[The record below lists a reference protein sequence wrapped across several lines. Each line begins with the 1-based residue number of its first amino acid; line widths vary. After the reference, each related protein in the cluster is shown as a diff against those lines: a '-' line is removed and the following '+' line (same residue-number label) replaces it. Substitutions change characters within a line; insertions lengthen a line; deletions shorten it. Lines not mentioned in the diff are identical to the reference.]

1 MPKKRSSS
9 AANITNEDEKS
20 QRKRVQNRISQRCSR
35 EKKLTQNR
43 NIANFIELVKKAQTG
58 SHENNKV
65 LVNAYAEL
73 MQENDQLNE
82 ALLRMRKK
90 LLSISNSSEAAA
102 SMWFFPSHANKW
114 RGQFVTDVT
123 QDDPIFEKLLEPKGN
138 QRRQS
143 INHSDQPRHGRTSTT
158 TVLLQDAK
166 KAPIDLSILID
177 GPRS

>member
-102 SMWFFPSHANKW
+102 N
-114 RGQFVTDVT
+114 
-123 QDDPIFEKLLEPKGN
+123 DPIFEKLLEPKGN

>member
-58 SHENNKV
+58 SHENNTV

-102 SMWFFPSHANKW
+102 N
-114 RGQFVTDVT
+114 
-123 QDDPIFEKLLEPKGN
+123 DPIFEKLLEPKGN